1 MKYNSNQKT
10 GVIYRLFRYTGQNEL
25 LTSRNDEEQEYIC
38 WKIFGIRD
46 HDQYGTNLSECLITR
61 M

>member
-25 LTSRNDEEQEYIC
+25 LTSRYDQEQQYIYRQTV
-38 WKIFGIRD
+38 GIRH
-46 HDQYGTNLSECLITR
+46 HDQYGR
-61 M
+61 